1 MEFRQYMHIERFG
14 NDEVTD
20 IELGQC
26 WIFSKIDGTNASVWG
41 GDSGEICAGSRKREL
56 SKDSDNHGFHKAI
69 TQDPRII
76 AFFKRY
82 SELRLFGEW
91 LVPHTLK
98 TYRDDA
104 WRKFYVFD
112 VIAPAISDEDD
123 DFAAGYTYL
132 PYDVYQPLLE
142 EFKLDYLAPIAK
154 IKNPTYEKLVS
165 LLDKTT
171 DLVKDGAGPGEGI
184 VIKNYD
190 YYNRYGRMT
199 WAKIVRSEFKENF
212 HKAMGPTE
220 LKEKGILEEMIALDF
235 VTQAM
240 VDKVHANIVSEEDGW
255 RSQYIPRLLNTV
267 YHDLITEEMWAVLK
281 KFKRPTIN
289 FGMLLTFT
297 TRRIKVLKP
306 ELF

>member
-1 MEFRQYMHIERFG
+1 MDFKQYMHVERFG

-26 WIFSKIDGTNASVWG
+26 WIFSKIDGTNASVWV
-41 GDSGEICAGSRKREL
+41 GDDKIICAGSRKREL
-56 SKDSDNHGFHKAI
+56 SAESDNHNFYKTI

-76 AFFKRY
+76 AFLEQY
-82 SELRLFGEW
+82 PDLRLFGEW
-91 LVPHTLK
+91 LVPHTVK

-112 VIAPAISDEDD
+112 VMALWPNEGSI
-123 DFAAGYTYL
+123 
-132 PYDVYQPLLE
+132 PYPRYMPYNVYQPLLE
-142 EFKLDYLAPIAK
+142 EFGLDYLAPIAK

-171 DLVKDGAGPGEGI
+171 CLVQDGTGPGEGI

-190 YYNRYGRMT
+190 YYNRYDRMT
-199 WAKIVRSEFKENF
+199 WAKIVRSEFKEDF

-220 LKEKGILEEMIALDF
+220 IKEKGIIEETIALEF

-240 VDKVHANIVSEEDGW
+240 VDKVHANIVSEQDGW
-255 RSQYIPRLLNTV
+255 RSQYIPRLLSTV
-267 YHDLITEEMWAVLK
+267 FHDLVTEEMWSIIK
-281 KFKRPTIN
+281 KFKNPSIH
-289 FGMLLTFT
+289 FGMLSKFT
-297 TRRIKVLKP
+297 TMRIKLLKP